1 MKSSGNDNIINP
13 NVSVDCAVFGFD
25 GTDLKVL
32 LVQRD
37 LRDQLEIQDD
47 TLVLPGDLIYENED
61 LQDAAS
67 RVLLD
72 LTGIHDLFLEQ
83 VAAFGSPDR
92 LSKSKDKVW
101 LDLVRP
107 EPNLRVV
114 TVGYFALVN
123 IENYT
128 IRPAGFAK
136 HVIWKD
142 FHEVGELGFDH
153 NEILSMAIT
162 KLRNK
167 LYHEPVGFKLLP
179 KQFPLNH
186 LYTLYNT
193 ILDSTLDRRNFL
205 RRILK
210 TGFLKET
217 NHFQEGVPHKPAR
230 LYTFVEKKFDNLNN
244 QKFKFY

>member
-1 MKSSGNDNIINP
+1 MESNRKTNNINHSI
-13 NVSVDCAVFGFD
+13 SVDCVVFGFD
-25 GTDLKVL
+25 GFSLKVL

-37 LRDQLEIQDD
+37 LRDNLDNGDD
-47 TLVLPGDLIYENED
+47 TLVLPGDLIYIDED
-61 LQDAAS
+61 LEDAAS

-72 LTGIHDLFLEQ
+72 LTGIDNLFLEQ
-83 VAAFGSPDR
+83 IGAFGSLNR
-92 LSKSKDKVW
+92 LAKDKDKVW

-107 EPNLRVV
+107 IPESRVI
-114 TVGYFALVN
+114 TIGYFALVN
-123 IENYT
+123 IKNYT

-136 HVIWKD
+136 HVIWED
-142 FHEVGELGFDH
+142 FNEVGELGFDH
-153 NEILSMAIT
+153 NDILRKAII

-179 KQFPLNH
+179 KYFPLNH

-193 ILDSTLDRRNFL
+193 ILNSKLDRRNFL

-217 NHFQEGVPHKPAR
+217 DNFQEGVPHKPAR
-230 LYTFVEKKFDNLNN
+230 LYKFIEKEFENDNNH
-244 QKFKFY
+244 KFKFY

>member
-1 MKSSGNDNIINP
+1 MRPNKKMNTINP
-13 NVSVDCAVFGFD
+13 TVSVDCVVFGFD
-25 GTDLKVL
+25 GSDLKVL

-37 LRDQLEIQDD
+37 LRDNLDIDDD
-47 TLVLPGDLIYENED
+47 TLVLPGDLIFED
-61 LQDAAS
+61 EDIQDAAS

-72 LTGIHDLFLEQ
+72 LTGIDNLFLEQ
-83 VAAFGSPDR
+83 IGAFGSLDR
-92 LSKSKDKVW
+92 LSKDKDKVW
-101 LDLVRP
+101 LYLVRP
-107 EPNLRVV
+107 IPDSRVI
-114 TVGYFALVN
+114 TIGYFALVN
-123 IENYT
+123 IKNYT

-136 HVIWKD
+136 HVIWKN
-142 FHEVGELGFDH
+142 FNEVGELGFDH
-153 NEILSMAIT
+153 NDILSAAIT

-193 ILDSTLDRRNFL
+193 ILNSKLDRRNFL

-217 NHFQEGVPHKPAR
+217 NNFQEGVPHKPAR
-230 LYTFVEKKFDNLNN
+230 LYTFVEKKFASDNN